1 MYKAKRVKRDSPE
14 NIYRNCKLAGT
25 CPPDV
30 ENKIEQ
36 NTLADR
42 LLRIF
47 GSIIYLGG
55 LGIASGRGSGA
66 ATGFRPLP
74 EEIPLPETN
83 IIPEVPNVPEVVRP
97 AIRPRPSKPN
107 TFGVPIDPISSADN
121 IPRIV
126 TPSEP
131 AIVPLSEGGLPDPT
145 VINTGIGPGEGLGD
159 YEVYTNSFID
169 ETLGAVGGHPTV
181 LSGISENIALLE
193 IKPAEQI
200 PSRIL
205 YETTNVDTGY
215 TFIRSSAP
223 VDPDINVFVDPRY
236 TGTTIGESIELE
248 SIGNIQEFEIQEA
261 IQPKSSTPYRVS
273 DWARSRAREFYNRFV
288 EQVPTRNLDFLGQA
302 SRAVQ
307 FEFEN
312 PAFETDVT
320 LEFERDVQELAAAPD
335 PAFSD
340 VIRLD
345 RPRFSET
352 PAGNIRVSRLGTKGS
367 IRTRSGT
374 LLKQRVHYFYDLSP
388 INAVNESL
396 AENIELEPIG
406 ESSDVLTIVDELSS
420 GTPVNVF
427 ENYNETALLDVQTE
441 NFQSGRLEIRTDE
454 NDEPQVV
461 PTLISDVSAR
471 SYVDTELSDILV
483 SYPSV
488 IDNIP
493 IITPS
498 VDTSATPLI
507 LFDAFGADYYL
518 HPSLQKRR
526 KRKWFEIS

>member
-1 MYKAKRVKRDSPE
+1 M
-14 NIYRNCKLAGT
+14 
-25 CPPDV
+25 
-30 ENKIEQ
+30 
-36 NTLADR
+36 
-42 LLRIF
+42 
-47 GSIIYLGG
+47 
-55 LGIASGRGSGA
+55 
-66 ATGFRPLP
+66 
-74 EEIPLPETN
+74 
-83 IIPEVPNVPEVVRP
+83 
-97 AIRPRPSKPN
+97 
-107 TFGVPIDPISSADN
+107 
-121 IPRIV
+121 
-126 TPSEP
+126 
-131 AIVPLSEGGLPDPT
+131 
-145 VINTGIGPGEGLGD
+145 
-159 YEVYTNSFID
+159 
-169 ETLGAVGGHPTV
+169 
-181 LSGISENIALLE
+181 
-193 IKPAEQI
+193 
-200 PSRIL
+200 
-205 YETTNVDTGY
+205 
-215 TFIRSSAP
+215 
-223 VDPDINVFVDPRY
+223 
-236 TGTTIGESIELE
+236 
-248 SIGNIQEFEIQEA
+248 
-261 IQPKSSTPYRVS
+261 
-273 DWARSRAREFYNRFV
+273 
-288 EQVPTRNLDFLGQA
+288 PTRNLDYLGQA

-320 LEFERDVQELAAAPD
+320 LEFERDVQELVAAPD